1 MHDALSTIEAT
12 LGGGTLGVAA
22 TYLPTQETVLYN
34 ATTVFPTAST
44 IKVAIIAELLTQAAE
59 GRLAL
64 TDTVP
69 VLESD
74 QVAGSGVLAELTPG
88 THYSLR
94 DLAFLAIAI
103 SDNTASNL
111 CLRAVGGKDVVNARI
126 REAWGMNNTQI
137 YRPIQFHL
145 SPTDPPFTATGT
157 PQDFLH
163 LMTLIATNKLHSEAV
178 STQLRTLL
186 TATHDD
192 SLLPRF
198 LSVNPFASALNADAP
213 TYTVMHKPGMTTGVR
228 NDAGIIVSG
237 EKRWV
242 MAVFTKDCPDNRW
255 TPENAGVLAVGRVAK
270 SLVDIYKTLGE

>member
-1 MHDALSTIEAT
+1 VNTKIEQIEAT

-22 TYLPTQETVLYN
+22 TYLPTQETILYN
-34 ATTVFPTAST
+34 VDTVFPTAST

-59 GRLAL
+59 GRLLL

-69 VLESD
+69 VLEAD

-88 THYSLR
+88 TYYSLR

-111 CLRAVGGKDVVNARI
+111 CLRAVGGKDVVNTRM
-126 REAWGMNNTQI
+126 RNAWSMVQTQI
-137 YRPIQFHL
+137 FRPIQFHL
-145 SPTDPPFTATGT
+145 APTDPPFTATGT
-157 PQDFLH
+157 PRDFLH
-163 LMTLIATNKLHSEAV
+163 LMTLIATDKLHSPEV

-198 LSVNPFASALNADAP
+198 LSVNPFADALGADAP
-213 TYTVMHKPGMTTGVR
+213 SYTVMHKPGMTTGVR
-228 NDAGIIVSG
+228 NDAGIIVWEGKTLILS
-237 EKRWV
+237 
-242 MAVFTKDCPDNRW
+242 VFTKDCPDDRW
-255 TPENAGVLAVGRVAK
+255 SPENAGVIAVGRVAK
-270 SLVDIYKTLGE
+270 ALIGWYNRA